1 MANKGKRETKKQVT
15 EVKQELQKE
24 LDKMGRVHSNIST
37 QQVEEPSTRKNKST
51 VEPSTPPTLSGRTK
65 SVNLDDNNDIRI
77 RPKSATYN
85 QEAQGN
91 QNSSLELKFTKEKEE
106 NKEKEKRKGNYK
118 GRPKGAKDKNPRK
131 KRESKQTDENNTQ
144 KEKRKVN
151 YKGRPKGAKDKQP
164 RKKRNVIEEAQQKL
178 EQRREELER
187 VSQNTEGFEDDIY
200 LYDEDKKMQFQT
212 KTEYGQAFY
221 IGEVVEQA
229 LYEMCAVARTY
240 SWTVPD
246 RIFFVENTVRESK
259 ERYGEKTFY
268 NNLWNKQGETLENCQ
283 TIVMSSKGQDVSR
296 QVQRVKT
303 LLLDIP
309 YDEIEIDD

>member
-1 MANKGKRETKKQVT
+1 MANKGKRETKKQIT

-24 LDKMGRVHSNIST
+24 LDKMGRVHSNIPI
-37 QQVEEPSTRKNKST
+37 QQVEESGATHRKST
-51 VEPSTPPTLSGRTK
+51 VPPTSITSLTGGKISSNIDDNESRKSSTISSQNYNQPSKTK
-65 SVNLDDNNDIRI
+65 SKSKSSTSIIVPSIKEDD
-77 RPKSATYN
+77 
-85 QEAQGN
+85 
-91 QNSSLELKFTKEKEE
+91 EE
-106 NKEKEKRKGNYK
+106 NKHK
-118 GRPKGAKDKNPRK
+118 GRPKGAKDKQPRK
-131 KRESKQTDENNTQ
+131 RKPKENNGTT
-144 KEKRKVN
+144 EKRKGN

-187 VSQNTEGFEDDIY
+187 VSQNTKGFEEDIY

-259 ERYGEKTFY
+259 ERYGKNF
-268 NNLWNKQGETLENCQ
+268 LQ
-283 TIVMSSKGQDVSR
+283 
-296 QVQRVKT
+296 
-303 LLLDIP
+303 
-309 YDEIEIDD
+309 